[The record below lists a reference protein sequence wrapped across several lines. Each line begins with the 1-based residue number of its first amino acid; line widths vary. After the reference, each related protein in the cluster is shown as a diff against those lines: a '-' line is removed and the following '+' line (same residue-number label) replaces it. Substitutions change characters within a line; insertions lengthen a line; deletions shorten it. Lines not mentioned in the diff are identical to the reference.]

1 MTPEDFL
8 EAVRDETKTPLSRL
22 GSSKSLYAD
31 TVGEMEPDAV
41 IAAAIA
47 DERATAET
55 LDTWADDTEGAL
67 GDAFADAA
75 DLAREHAADLE
86 SETDAEIPESST
98 VYDALAALDETVER
112 LGGFVGR
119 SLVTKKKADQ
129 RTGFFVGQ
137 ADPQTSRLFRGFA
150 DDVDAQIEQA
160 SDLLAGQCED
170 DGDWE
175 TAETAAIDIIE
186 VAYDEYVETLE
197 GMGVNPKNVC

>member
-8 EAVRDETKTPLSRL
+8 DTVRDETQTPLSRL

-31 TVGEMEPDAV
+31 TAGEMEPDAV

-47 DERATAET
+47 DERAAAET
-55 LDTWADDTEGAL
+55 FETWADDTEGPL
-67 GDAFADAA
+67 GGAFEDAA
-75 DLAREHAADLE
+75 ALAREHAAKLE
-86 SETDAEIPESST
+86 SETDAEIPEAST
-98 VYDALAALDETVER
+98 LYDSLTQLEGTIER

-150 DDVDAQIEQA
+150 DDIDAQIEQA
-160 SDLLAGQCED
+160 ADLLAGQCED
-170 DGDWE
+170 DSDWE
-175 TAETAAIDIIE
+175 SAEQAAIESIE
-186 VAYDEYVETLE
+186 VAYEEYVETLE
-197 GMGVNPKNVC
+197 GMGVNPKDVC

>member
-8 EAVRDETKTPLSRL
+8 DAVRDETKTPLSRL

-31 TVGEMEPDAV
+31 TAGEMEPDAV
-41 IAAAIA
+41 TAAALA
-47 DERATAET
+47 DERAAAEAFDSWAA
-55 LDTWADDTEGAL
+55 DTDGPL

-75 DLAREHAADLE
+75 DLAREHAEELDG
-86 SETDAEIPESST
+86 ETDAAIAEPSAI
-98 VYDALAALDETVER
+98 YDALAGLDGTVER

-137 ADPQTSRLFRGFA
+137 ADPQTSRVFRGFA
-150 DDVDAQIEQA
+150 EDVDAQIQQA
-160 SDLLAGQCED
+160 ADLLAGQCDD

-175 TAETAAIDIIE
+175 TAETAAIDVIE

>member
-8 EAVRDETKTPLSRL
+8 DAVRDETRTPLSRL

-31 TVGEMEPDAV
+31 TAGEMEPDAV
-41 IAAAIA
+41 VAAAIA
-47 DERATAET
+47 DERAAAQTFE
-55 LDTWADDTEGAL
+55 TWAEDTDGPL

-75 DLAREHAADLE
+75 TVAREHADELE
-86 SETDAEIPESST
+86 SATDAESPEAST
-98 VYDALAALDETVER
+98 MYAALADLDGTVAR

-150 DDVDAQIEQA
+150 DDIDAQIEQA
-160 SDLLAGQCED
+160 SDLLAGQCD
-170 DGDWE
+170 SDSDWE
-175 TAETAAIDIIE
+175 TAEEAAVEIVE
-186 VAYDEYVETLE
+186 AAYDEYVETLE
-197 GMGVNPKNVC
+197 GMGVNPKDVC